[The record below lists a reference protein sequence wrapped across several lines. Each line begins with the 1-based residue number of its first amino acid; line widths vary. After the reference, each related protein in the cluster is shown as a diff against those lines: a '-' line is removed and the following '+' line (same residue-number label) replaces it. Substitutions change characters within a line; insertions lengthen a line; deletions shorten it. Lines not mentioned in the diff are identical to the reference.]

1 MGTFTIGK
9 LAEAAGVNVETVR
22 YYERRGLLEQPPR
35 PGQGYRQYSDADV
48 WRLQFIRR
56 GKDLGFTLAEIADLL
71 GPDGERSSDAIR
83 RAARAKIDLVDQR
96 IGELGETRPASSS
109 WPTSASAATAA
120 TARPCRSADPAGF
133 PPTGATKRRPSPLC
147 VTSSEGWGGLH
158 ATGDA
163 ERRP

>member
-9 LAEAAGVNVETVR
+9 LAESAGVNVETVR

-35 PGQGYRQYSDADV
+35 PGQGYRQYSDDDV

-71 GPDGERSSDAIR
+71 GPDGERSSEAVR

-96 IGELGETRPASSS
+96 IRELAETR
-109 WPTSASAATAA
+109 
-120 TARPCRSADPAGF
+120 ARLEQLAD
-133 PPTGATKRRPSPLC
+133 LC
-147 VTSSEGWGGLH
+147 ER
-158 ATGDA
+158 GDGRDCQA
-163 ERRP
+163 LQIR